1 MKEFR
6 QGYIIFTLLNVIGA
20 GYILIELAD
29 PPVKTFTIS
38 FWLILLTA
46 LGIGSGIFG
55 EWWHKYHNTK
65 PASAEYIEWVW
76 GTYMCLIV
84 GALMIFLSGVF
95 ITHLVEKL
103 K

>member
-29 PPVKTFTIS
+29 PPVTTFITCL
-38 FWLILLTA
+38 WLITLTV

-76 GTYMCLIV
+76 GTYMCVFL
-84 GALMIFLSGVF
+84 GALMILLYGIFTTL
-95 ITHLVEKL
+95 IEKL